1 MNHNSPNRSPLDH
14 STRGVLG
21 LPSAGG
27 ERPDDRFKGLPLL
40 ELGHIDHM
48 MAHLTVFAEAT
59 QIVYC
64 LGLIFTLTVDI
75 EGTVQ
80 F

>member
-1 MNHNSPNRSPLDH
+1 MNHNPLNRSPLDH
-14 STRGVLG
+14 STRDVLLSLG

-59 QIVYC
+59 QAVYC
-64 LGLIFTLTVDI
+64 LDLIFTLTVDI
-75 EGTVQ
+75 EGN
-80 F
+80 